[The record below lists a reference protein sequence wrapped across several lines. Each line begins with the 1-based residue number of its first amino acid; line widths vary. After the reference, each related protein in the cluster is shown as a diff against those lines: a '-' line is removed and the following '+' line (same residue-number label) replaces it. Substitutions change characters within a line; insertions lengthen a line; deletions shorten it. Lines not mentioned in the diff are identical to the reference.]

1 MLKRYLPLFLV
12 FIFSFQILS
21 AQKNPSRN
29 QSVML
34 EAEVS
39 KDPANIQVNWP
50 MDTSAGQWYVLK
62 KPLGEK
68 GWSNPTIQN
77 ADDTTYSDN
86 NVNLGERYEYRVI
99 KFRDGTARGTGL
111 VNAGI
116 EADAHHYRGQMAL
129 LIDSRLKNPVSASIQ
144 TLQDD
149 LWGAGWQVT
158 TLYIDSGA
166 KVSSVKDTIRHLNNA
181 FDSLRSLFLLG
192 HIPVPYAGDFVNGG
206 NIPRP
211 PDGHTSR
218 HGGAWPAD
226 LFYGELDGNWTDSNV
241 TNRKSDFPRNYN
253 EPGDG
258 KLDQSFIQQVGSR
271 VDLEVGRVDFSDLGA
286 FQVSEMAL
294 YRRYLEK
301 NHAFRHGEVNVANK
315 GLIKDTFN
323 SPAGFAQNGFRNF
336 APLLGRKSV
345 NVGEYKNGLTND
357 SHLWSYGAGPGYYD
371 SAEDIADTGDFVRD
385 TFNGVFTMLF
395 GSFFGDWDS
404 KNNLMRSALASKGN
418 LLNVAWAG
426 RPNWHFHPMALGAT
440 IGYSTRI
447 TQNNVNINNQQP
459 PYTQGGFA
467 GGIHVALMGDP
478 TLTMHNHTSPGE
490 LSHEVLTQVGGSGGH
505 ARLSWDS
512 LRQADGYAVYRW
524 DTSLKR
530 YRKIHSGFLED
541 NTYTDKNPRK
551 DTHSYMVRAMKRQS
565 TPSGTYQAMSQGV
578 FDTAGGLG
586 PGTGSVTNLTKGH
599 SGWEVTPNPTKGKT
613 RIQLKA
619 KKANGSGHLSIT
631 NLQGQ
636 TLKRLDLKSGQSDI
650 DLDLSHFQKGVY
662 LLNWVNQEQKL
673 TKRLV
678 VQ

>member
-1 MLKRYLPLFLV
+1 MLKRYLPLCLV

-21 AQKNPSRN
+21 AQKNASRN

-50 MDTSAGQWYVLK
+50 LDTSADQWYVFK
-62 KPLGEK
+62 KPLGQR
-68 GWSNPTIQN
+68 GWGNPTIQN
-77 ADDTTYSDN
+77 AGDTTYSDT
-86 NVNLGERYEYRVI
+86 NVNLGQRYEYRVI
-99 KFRDGTARGTGL
+99 KFRDDTARGTGL

-129 LIDSRLKNPVSASIQ
+129 LIDSRLKNPVSESIQ
-144 TLQDD
+144 TLQND

-166 KVSSVKDTIRHLNNA
+166 KVSRVKDTIQHLNDVS
-181 FDSLRSLFLLG
+181 DSLKSLFLLG
-192 HIPVPYAGDFVNGG
+192 NIPVPYAGDFVNGG
-206 NIPRP
+206 NIRFP
-211 PDGHTSR
+211 PDGHQNS

-226 LFYGELDGNWTDSNV
+226 LFYGELDGNWTDISV
-241 TNRKSDFPRNYN
+241 TNRNSANFRNYN

-271 VDLEVGRVDFSDLGA
+271 VDLEVGRVDFSSLDA

-294 YRRYLEK
+294 YKRYLEK

-315 GLIKDTFN
+315 GLVKDTFN
-323 SPAGFAQNGFRNF
+323 SVAGFAQNGFRNF
-336 APLLGRKSV
+336 APLLGRKSI
-345 NVGEYKNGLTND
+345 NVGEYKDGLTND
-357 SHLWSYGAGPGYYD
+357 SHLWSYGAGPGNYT
-371 SAEDIADTGDFVRD
+371 SAGNIADTGDFARD

-395 GSFFGDWDS
+395 GSYFGDWDS
-404 KNNLMRSALASKGN
+404 KNNLMRTALASKGN

-440 IGYSTRI
+440 IGYSARI

-459 PYTQGGFA
+459 PYAQGGFA

-478 TLTMHNHTSPGE
+478 TLTMHNHTSPDE
-490 LSHEVLTQVGGSGGH
+490 LSHEVLSQVGGGGSY

-512 LRQADGYAVYRW
+512 LSQADGYAVYRW

-530 YRKIHSGFLED
+530 YRKIHPDFLED
-541 NTYTDKNPRK
+541 NTYIDGNPVK
-551 DTHSYMVRAMKRQS
+551 DTHSYMVRAMKHQS
-565 TPSGTYQAMSQGV
+565 TPSGTYEVMSQGV
-578 FDTAGGLG
+578 FDTAGGLE
-586 PGTGSVTNLTKGH
+586 PGSGSVTNLTKGR
-599 SGWEVTPNPTKGKT
+599 SSWEVAPNPTKGKT
-613 RIQLKA
+613 RIELKA
-619 KKANGSGHLSIT
+619 KNNNGSGHLTIT

-636 TLKRLDLKSGQSDI
+636 TLKRLDLESGQTDI
-650 DLDLSHFQKGVY
+650 DLDVSHFQKGVY
-662 LLNWVNQEQKL
+662 LVNWVNQYQRL